1 MGTCLGHCFGSNP
14 RRHEKCHSLYC
25 SKTDYVQFGALN
37 NNSTIF
43 NRQTYIPSRCEQ
55 TFFPSSLSSIFS
67 MTRRKEQRE
76 GHVSLELIENSC
88 SLQFCDRYV
97 AETCVPYRH
106 HLDMETSSDQ
116 AFQCLDAKALVAP
129 SNYVGFTLAQEN
141 KSLNTTP
148 PSSLDLEW
156 EHEALCHPRSVRDE
170 EEDSD
175 STAAT
180 SINHSRNRPYY
191 KSLHARACVGSR
203 QGSLTQD
210 SSTGSKEGSRMTTP
224 DSLEWDFVD
233 SSIPT
238 IDQETEQLI
247 AEIERLAAN
256 ALEETGNYSLDVQRG
271 SLSDGDE
278 N

>member
-1 MGTCLGHCFGSNP
+1 M
-14 RRHEKCHSLYC
+14 
-25 SKTDYVQFGALN
+25 
-37 NNSTIF
+37 
-43 NRQTYIPSRCEQ
+43 
-55 TFFPSSLSSIFS
+55 
-67 MTRRKEQRE
+67 
-76 GHVSLELIENSC
+76 
-88 SLQFCDRYV
+88 

-106 HLDMETSSDQ
+106 HLETETSSDQ
-116 AFQCLDAKALVAP
+116 AFQCLDAKALIAP
-129 SNYVGFTLAQEN
+129 QNYVGFSLAQEN
-141 KSLNTTP
+141 KSLNSTP

-156 EHEALCHPRSVRDE
+156 EHEASCHPRTTRDE

-175 STAAT
+175 SAAAS
-180 SINHSRNRPYY
+180 SINNSRCRPYY
-191 KSLHARACVGSR
+191 RSLHSRTRQGSR

-233 SSIPT
+233 SSIPA

-256 ALEETGNYSLDVQRG
+256 ALEETGHYGLEEQTG
-271 SLSDGDE
+271 ILSESED